1 MGNKTQTMS
10 NISCTETGYTAVKTR
25 LQFSLNIIKPLS
37 RISQNNMKKQEC
49 IFMNNKIDY
58 FKNIRLAIYTDI
70 LSGNPKPT
78 IGIHIEHSGNR
89 GYELHANRDGAETL
103 AYISNNRTYRYG
115 PEDHQYAMCLFDMD
129 DLSRYNERINYE
141 RHNNA

>member
-1 MGNKTQTMS
+1 MS
-10 NISCTETGYTAVKTR
+10 DISRSETKDIAIKTR
-25 LQFSLNIIKPLS
+25 LRFSLNAIKPLS

-58 FKNIRLAIYTDI
+58 FRNIRLAIYTDI
-70 LSGNPKPT
+70 LSKNPKPT
-78 IGIHIEHSGNR
+78 IGVHIEHSGNR

-115 PEDHQYAMCLFDMD
+115 PGDHQYAMCLFDMD
-129 DLSRYNERINYE
+129 DLSRYNERIKYE
-141 RHNNA
+141 H